1 LACSGFISRDK
12 GSVFNFGNYPILA
25 IPAISLCGSLPASLS
40 HDPTPRRAFVENKS
54 QTPIRPSGDRAVEA
68 AFLRFSA
75 LEPPSISALFSRFN
89 CPVGR
94 GSQKCLMFG
103 WIADY

>member
-1 LACSGFISRDK
+1 VSFVVNGFAFPITAMTAITRDY
-12 GSVFNFGNYPILA
+12 GDAQSP
-25 IPAISLCGSLPASLS
+25 LPASFS
-40 HDPTPRRAFVENKS
+40 HRPTPHRRFVENKGPTS
-54 QTPIRPSGDRAVEA
+54 IRPSGDRAVEA

-75 LEPPSISALFSRFN
+75 LEPPSISALFSCFN